1 VTDCTTK
8 TDSTTKGTSMDFGY
22 ENARVVVAGGGGG
35 GMGASVVEQLSGLG
49 AEIHV
54 LDLKEPPVEVASH
67 HAVDLRDPD
76 AVAGVI
82 DGISGPI
89 DKLFNCQGIGGPQF
103 TDVDVML
110 VNFLSHRHL
119 ASLCAPQMT
128 DGGAICG
135 TSSVAGVQWASH
147 IERWKP
153 LAATETFAAG
163 KAWIEGHPEEI
174 AGGYVPSKQAII
186 IWTKFAAF
194 DFAQQGI
201 RVNCISPGTT
211 RTPMT
216 LGLQETPGVGNDAN
230 FAAVGMGRW
239 AEAVEQAWPMI
250 FLNSALA
257 SYVTGENID
266 VDGGTVAGLA
276 TGRIDAGFD
285 FSAHDDG

>member
-1 VTDCTTK
+1 
-8 TDSTTKGTSMDFGY
+8 MDFGY

-35 GMGASVVEQLSGLG
+35 GMGASVVEQLGGLG

-54 LDLKEPPVEVASH
+54 LDLKEPPVEVARH

-82 DGISGPI
+82 EGIGGPI
-89 DKLFNCQGIGGPQF
+89 HALFNCQGIGGPQF
-103 TDVDVML
+103 ADVDVML

-119 ASLCAPQMT
+119 AYLCAPHMT
-128 DGGAICG
+128 EGGAICG
-135 TSSVAGVQWASH
+135 TSSVAGVRWAEQ

-153 LAATETFAAG
+153 LAATASFAEG
-163 KAWIEGHPEEI
+163 KAWIEAHPDDI
-174 AGGYVPSKQAII
+174 AGGYVASKEAII
-186 IWTKFAAF
+186 IWTKLAAF
-194 DFAQQGI
+194 DFARQGI

-216 LGLQETPGVGNDAN
+216 RGLEETPGVGNDAN

-276 TGRIDAGFD
+276 VGRIDASFD
-285 FSAHDDG
+285 FSAPSGG

>member
-1 VTDCTTK
+1 
-8 TDSTTKGTSMDFGY
+8 
-22 ENARVVVAGGGGG
+22 
-35 GMGASVVEQLSGLG
+35 MGASVVEQLTGLG

-54 LDLKEPPVEVASH
+54 LDLKEPSVEVASH

-82 DGISGPI
+82 DGIDGPI
-89 DKLFNCQGIGGPQF
+89 RALFNCQGIGGPQF

-119 ASLCAPQMT
+119 AHLCAPLMT

-135 TSSVAGVQWASH
+135 TSSVAGVQWASR

-153 LAATETFAAG
+153 LAATTSYAEG
-163 KAWIEGHPEEI
+163 RAWIESHPEEI
-174 AGGYVPSKQAII
+174 AGGYVPSKEAII
-186 IWTKFAAF
+186 VWTKLAAF
-194 DFAQQGI
+194 DFARQEI

-216 LGLQETPGVGNDAN
+216 AGLEEQPGVGNDAN
-230 FAAVGMGRW
+230 FAAIGMGRW
-239 AEAVEQAWPMI
+239 AEPVEQAWPMI
-250 FLNSALA
+250 FLNSPLA
-257 SYVTGENID
+257 SYVTGENVD

-276 TGRIDAGFD
+276 TGRIDADFD
-285 FSAHDDG
+285 FSARADQ